1 MAGELGIDQFLDLGS
16 GLPAADNVHEVAQRE
31 NPAARVV
38 YLDNDPIVLAHGRAL
53 LEENEYTTVLQA
65 DVREPGDVLAR
76 DEVRGQLDF
85 SRPIGVIANAVLH
98 HMLDE
103 EDPLGVIAAFR
114 DAVADGS
121 YVFVSHFRSLG
132 DPESTTLEETMRAAF
147 DRGTWRT
154 DEQIAQYFEGTTLVD
169 PGIVPCALWRPDK
182 DPGELSVYQRLIVAG
197 LGKK

>member
-1 MAGELGIDQFLDLGS
+1 V
-16 GLPAADNVHEVAQRE
+16 N
-31 NPAARVV
+31 
-38 YLDNDPIVLAHGRAL
+38 
-53 LEENEYTTVLQA
+53 NEYTTVLQA

-85 SRPIGVIANAVLH
+85 SRPIGVIASAVLH
-98 HMLDE
+98 HMLD
-103 EDPLGVIAAFR
+103 
-114 DAVADGS
+114 
-121 YVFVSHFRSLG
+121 
-132 DPESTTLEETMRAAF
+132 ETMRAAF